1 MKKIIASISAIL
13 VCATSLNVRAQ
24 QVLTLDECKQMAIE
38 NNNALKT
45 AQQKIEIAN
54 YDKKIAFAN
63 YFPKVSATGTYMYS
77 SEDIKLISDESA
89 DKLQNLGT
97 GVQNSI
103 TDVMTSLMSDPAV
116 ISKYLTDPAFQK
128 MVNTLKGADI
138 ATPINAI
145 GAQIADAMTLDM
157 QNTTA
162 AIVSVQQPIFMGGKI
177 VASNAMAGYAKQ
189 LAESQ
194 YDQEYSQV
202 IVDIEQ
208 AYWQIVSIA
217 AKKQL
222 SENYAALLKQMS
234 ADVDALIAEGFAT
247 PSDALTIKVKANEA
261 DMLYTKATNGLALA
275 KMLLCKEI
283 GLPLDSEIVLAD
295 ENSEAIPTPEL
306 TEVLTDEQVYAARP
320 EIRSLDLAKKIYD
333 QKVTIAR
340 SDALPKVAL
349 SANYVITNPNVLNGF
364 QNNFGGFF
372 TAGVMVSVP
381 ICHGGE
387 NIYKTNK
394 AKAEAALTQY
404 KLDDAKEMI
413 SLQVAQLRQQE
424 NEAFEK
430 LTMAQSNLANAEEN
444 LRVANAGWSEG
455 MVASNV
461 LLQAQTA
468 WLQAHSECIETGV
481 ELQMCSVKLAKAEGR
496 IINE

>member
-77 SEDIKLISDESA
+77 TEDIKLISDESA
-89 DKLQNLGT
+89 DKLQNMGT
-97 GVQNSI
+97 GVQNNI

-128 MVNTLKGADI
+128 MVNTLKGVDI

-145 GAQIADAMTLDM
+145 GAQIAEAMTLDM

-208 AYWQIVSIA
+208 TYWQIVRFLRNQKRSI
-217 AKKQL
+217 
-222 SENYAALLKQMS
+222 
-234 ADVDALIAEGFAT
+234 
-247 PSDALTIKVKANEA
+247 
-261 DMLYTKATNGLALA
+261 
-275 KMLLCKEI
+275 
-283 GLPLDSEIVLAD
+283 
-295 ENSEAIPTPEL
+295 
-306 TEVLTDEQVYAARP
+306 
-320 EIRSLDLAKKIYD
+320 
-333 QKVTIAR
+333 
-340 SDALPKVAL
+340 
-349 SANYVITNPNVLNGF
+349 
-364 QNNFGGFF
+364 
-372 TAGVMVSVP
+372 
-381 ICHGGE
+381 H
-387 NIYKTNK
+387 
-394 AKAEAALTQY
+394 
-404 KLDDAKEMI
+404 
-413 SLQVAQLRQQE
+413 
-424 NEAFEK
+424 
-430 LTMAQSNLANAEEN
+430 
-444 LRVANAGWSEG
+444 
-455 MVASNV
+455 
-461 LLQAQTA
+461 
-468 WLQAHSECIETGV
+468 
-481 ELQMCSVKLAKAEGR
+481 
-496 IINE
+496 

>member
-63 YFPKVSATGTYMYS
+63 YFPKVSATGAYMYS

-89 DKLQNLGT
+89 DKLQNMGT
-97 GVQNSI
+97 GVQNNI

-145 GAQIADAMTLDM
+145 GAQIAEAMTLDM

-177 VASNAMAGYAKQ
+177 VASNAMAEYAKQ

-208 AYWQIVSIA
+208 SYWQIVSIA

-234 ADVDALIAEGFAT
+234 ADVDALIAEGYAT

-295 ENSEAIPTPEL
+295 ENSEVIPTPEL

-320 EIRSLDLAKKIYD
+320 
-333 QKVTIAR
+333 R
-340 SDALPKVAL
+340 SDALPKVAI

-387 NIYKTNK
+387 NIHKTNK

-404 KLDDAKEMI
+404 KLDDAKEKI

-455 MVASNV
+455 MVASSV

-496 IINE
+496 IVNE

>member
-89 DKLQNLGT
+89 DKLQNMGT
-97 GVQNSI
+97 GVQNNI

-145 GAQIADAMTLDM
+145 GAQIAEAMTLDM

-177 VASNAMAGYAKQ
+177 VASNAMAGYAKE

-275 KMLLCKEI
+275 KMLL
-283 GLPLDSEIVLAD
+283 V
-295 ENSEAIPTPEL
+295 
-306 TEVLTDEQVYAARP
+306 R
-320 EIRSLDLAKKIYD
+320 R
-333 QKVTIAR
+333 
-340 SDALPKVAL
+340 
-349 SANYVITNPNVLNGF
+349 
-364 QNNFGGFF
+364 
-372 TAGVMVSVP
+372 
-381 ICHGGE
+381 
-387 NIYKTNK
+387 
-394 AKAEAALTQY
+394 
-404 KLDDAKEMI
+404 
-413 SLQVAQLRQQE
+413 
-424 NEAFEK
+424 
-430 LTMAQSNLANAEEN
+430 
-444 LRVANAGWSEG
+444 
-455 MVASNV
+455 
-461 LLQAQTA
+461 
-468 WLQAHSECIETGV
+468 
-481 ELQMCSVKLAKAEGR
+481 
-496 IINE
+496 

>member
-89 DKLQNLGT
+89 DKLQNMGT
-97 GVQNSI
+97 GVQNNI

-145 GAQIADAMTLDM
+145 GAQIAEAMTLDM

-177 VASNAMAGYAKQ
+177 VAMAEYAKQ

-234 ADVDALIAEGFAT
+234 ADVDALIAEGYAT

-387 NIYKTNK
+387 NIHKTNK

-404 KLDDAKEMI
+404 KLDDAKEKI

-455 MVASNV
+455 MVASSV

-481 ELQMCSVKLAKAEGR
+481 ELQMCSVKLANAEGR
-496 IINE
+496 IVNE

>member
-63 YFPKVSATGTYMYS
+63 YFPKVSAAGTYMYS

-89 DKLQNLGT
+89 DKLQNMGT
-97 GVQNSI
+97 GVQNNI

-145 GAQIADAMTLDM
+145 GAQIAEAMTLDM

-177 VASNAMAGYAKQ
+177 VASNAMAEYAKQ

-234 ADVDALIAEGFAT
+234 ADVDALIAEGYAT

-306 TEVLTDEQVYAARP
+306 T
-320 EIRSLDLAKKIYD
+320 
-333 QKVTIAR
+333 
-340 SDALPKVAL
+340 
-349 SANYVITNPNVLNGF
+349 
-364 QNNFGGFF
+364 
-372 TAGVMVSVP
+372 
-381 ICHGGE
+381 
-387 NIYKTNK
+387 
-394 AKAEAALTQY
+394 
-404 KLDDAKEMI
+404 
-413 SLQVAQLRQQE
+413 
-424 NEAFEK
+424 
-430 LTMAQSNLANAEEN
+430 
-444 LRVANAGWSEG
+444 
-455 MVASNV
+455 
-461 LLQAQTA
+461 
-468 WLQAHSECIETGV
+468 
-481 ELQMCSVKLAKAEGR
+481 
-496 IINE
+496 